1 MYRHRVHLLEASC
14 TINHHKRVD
23 HLRVHHEHLTDQLFA
38 LRAQAS
44 HSQCL
49 VSCAITYWQSGTPTK
64 HQPRWMSA
72 ASIFLLRPHRH
83 SHNKVCSREREREF
97 SPSII
102 MFSPFMQDRAL
113 IGCMFEVAPA
123 IRSQE
128 EFAPLSGQE
137 RIVSESEQSN
147 LCTASSS
154 DESFEAVLLDLAP
167 LLQGRP
173 PTTNN
178 MPRQRHQSSMIQ

>member
-44 HSQCL
+44 HYQCL
-49 VSCAITYWQSGTPTK
+49 VSCAITYWQSSTPTK

-83 SHNKVCSREREREF
+83 SHNKVCSRERERVF
-97 SPSII
+97 HIDHHVFTIHARPSI
-102 MFSPFMQDRAL
+102 